1 MTLSRWPLKR
11 VDEAFKAF
19 FRRLKVKRGKA
30 GYPRFRG
37 KSGWRSFGF
46 TEFVGIRLI
55 NGRLVVKGLAGGL
68 KLHMHRPLPEGASIW
83 SCVFTKENRAW
94 RVALQIEASD
104 IHTVRREAG
113 NLVGLDWGVE
123 TLATLS
129 TGEGIINPRFGT
141 EAAVGIRRASR
152 KLARA
157 KRVSRR
163 RLKAKAR
170 LARLQRK
177 LANRRKTYLHQV
189 SAALTR
195 RFGCIAVED
204 LNIKGMTASAKGD
217 AINPGN
223 NVRQKAKLNREILDT
238 SPGMMMAMLRYK
250 AARAGGRCDVI
261 DARGTSQECSG
272 CGATVAKDLRVRRC
286 MQCDLE
292 VHRDINADPV
302 RREHRPKHDN
312 GDSEAPVLSQI
323 GLRRGLP
330 LERRREAPALCRDDT
345 GLMHHQADGFGA
357 AFHQRAEASIGIHD
371 KYFRGRIVQNPLPVR
386 LGLHREAACF
396 SSRGL
401 SAGETPSQRCAS
413 RLYASRRRSP
423 PLPSAHLCATQ
434 LNVFTAR

>member
-1 MTLSRWPLKR
+1 MFLSFQYGLRPTRAQHRALDAILEGQRLLYNAALQERIEAWRKARTSITWVDQSRSLTVIRADDPHGYGALPVTLSRWPLKR
-11 VDEAFKAF
+11 VDAAFKAF
-19 FRRLKVKRGKA
+19 FRRLRVKRGKA

-37 KSGWRSFGF
+37 KSRWRSFGF

-68 KLHMHRPLPEGASIW
+68 KLHMHRPLPEGASMW
-83 SCVFTKENRAW
+83 SCVFTKEGRAW
-94 RVALQIEASD
+94 RVTLRIEVPD

-113 NLVGLDWGVE
+113 DLVGIDWGVE

-129 TGEGIINPRFGT
+129 TGEGITNPRFGT
-141 EAAVGIRRASR
+141 EASAGIRRASR

-157 KRVSRR
+157 KRGSRR

-170 LARLQRK
+170 LARLHRK

-204 LNIKGMTASAKGD
+204 LNIKGMIAAAKGD
-217 AINPGN
+217 AINPGK

-272 CGATVAKDLRVRRC
+272 CGATVAKDLRVRIHRC

-292 VHRDINADPV
+292 VHRDINAAKNV
-302 RREHRPKHDN
+302 
-312 GDSEAPVLSQI
+312 
-323 GLRRGLP
+323 LRRAVAGPWRGFACTDKQSRWRP
-330 LERRREAPALCRDDT
+330 LRRKPRRDAIDVISLNQAGQKQAWERVS
-345 GLMHHQADGFGA
+345 G
-357 AFHQRAEASIGIHD
+357 
-371 KYFRGRIVQNPLPVR
+371 
-386 LGLHREAACF
+386 
-396 SSRGL
+396 
-401 SAGETPSQRCAS
+401 
-413 RLYASRRRSP
+413 SRRP
-423 PLPSAHLCATQ
+423 PGRMP
-434 LNVFTAR
+434 